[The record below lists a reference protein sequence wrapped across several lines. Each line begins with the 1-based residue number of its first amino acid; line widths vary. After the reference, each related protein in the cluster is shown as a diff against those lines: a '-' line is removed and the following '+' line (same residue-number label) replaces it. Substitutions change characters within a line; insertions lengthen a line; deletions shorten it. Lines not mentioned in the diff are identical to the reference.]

1 MRGGKA
7 MKVKMVRFAKLL
19 AAMVVL
25 QFLVFSVLA
34 QAEEVGGAEVTD
46 TAVAVDVIVKIDKDS
61 RAITLKNEEGKEWT
75 FTAGKEVRNFDQLKR
90 GDLVIMEYYSGLAI
104 ALEPK
109 GSGLEERVSDLE
121 VDRAKAGEKPGMK
134 VTASTYILAEIT
146 VVDLEDR
153 VVAIE
158 GPENTLVLKVSDE
171 VDLTQVEVEQQIEV
185 LYTES
190 YAISVVPAPKVSGT
204 VTMKIK
210 AVAFGIGVEWGEG
223 TLTMYDGTSH
233 DLKVRGLTLVD
244 VGISSVEATGEVYN
258 LVEAKDIE
266 KRFVAGAAGA
276 ALVGGGSAVAMKNG
290 NGVVMKLKSTQKGVR
305 LTLAAE
311 GLKVTLK

>member
-1 MRGGKA
+1 
-7 MKVKMVRFAKLL
+7 MKVKMVRLAKLL
-19 AAMVVL
+19 AALVVV
-25 QFLVFSVLA
+25 QFLAFSVLA
-34 QAEEVGGAEVTD
+34 QAEEEGVAEVTD

-61 RAITLKNEEGKEWT
+61 RAITLKNEDGEEWA
-75 FTAGKEVRNFDQLKR
+75 FTAGPEVRNFDQLKR

-109 GSGLEERVSDLE
+109 GSGLEERASDLE

-134 VTASTYILAEIT
+134 VTASTYILAEVT

-158 GPENTLVLKVSDE
+158 GPENTLVLKVSDG
-171 VDLTQVEVEQQIEV
+171 VDLTQVQVGQQIEA

-210 AVAFGIGVEWGEG
+210 AVALGIGVEWGSG

-244 VGISSVEATGEVYN
+244 VGVSSVEATGEVYN

-266 KRFVAGAAGA
+266 KRFAAGAAGA
-276 ALVGGGSAVAMKNG
+276 ALVGGGSAVAMKNR

-311 GLKVTLK
+311 GLKMTLK

>member
-1 MRGGKA
+1 
-7 MKVKMVRFAKLL
+7 
-19 AAMVVL
+19 
-25 QFLVFSVLA
+25 
-34 QAEEVGGAEVTD
+34 
-46 TAVAVDVIVKIDKDS
+46 
-61 RAITLKNEEGKEWT
+61 
-75 FTAGKEVRNFDQLKR
+75 
-90 GDLVIMEYYSGLAI
+90 MEYYSGLAI

-109 GSGLEERVSDLE
+109 GIGLEERVSELE
-121 VDRAKAGEKPGMK
+121 VERAKAGEKPGMK

-146 VVDLEDR
+146 AVNTKYR

-158 GPENTLVLKVSDE
+158 GPENTLILKVSDE
-171 VDLTQVEVEQQIEV
+171 IDLSQIEVGQQIEA

-233 DLKVRGLTLVD
+233 EFKIRGLTVVD
-244 VGISSVEATGEVYN
+244 VGISSIEATGEVYN

-290 NGVVMKLKSTQKGVR
+290 KGVVMKLKYAQKGVR

>member
-1 MRGGKA
+1 
-7 MKVKMVRFAKLL
+7 MKVKLFRFAKLL
-19 AAMVVL
+19 AAMIVL
-25 QFLVFSVLA
+25 QFLVISVLA
-34 QAEEVGGAEVTD
+34 QAEEVGVAEVTV
-46 TAVAVDVIVKIDKDS
+46 TAVAVNVIVKIDKDS
-61 RAITLKNEEGKEWT
+61 RAITLKNDEGGEWI
-75 FTAGKEVRNFDQLKR
+75 FTAGPEVRNFDQLKR

-109 GSGLEERVSDLE
+109 GSGLEERASELE
-121 VDRAKAGEKPGMK
+121 VERAKAGEKPGMK

-146 VVDLEDR
+146 AVNTKYR

-158 GPENTLVLKVSDE
+158 GPENTLILKVSDE
-171 VDLTQVEVEQQIEV
+171 IDLSQIEVGQQIEA

-233 DLKVRGLTLVD
+233 EFKIRGLTVVD
-244 VGISSVEATGEVYN
+244 VGISSIEATGEVYN

-290 NGVVMKLKSTQKGVR
+290 KGVVMKLKSAQKGVR

>member
-1 MRGGKA
+1 
-7 MKVKMVRFAKLL
+7 MKVKMVRLAKLL

-34 QAEEVGGAEVTD
+34 QAEEVGVAEVTD

-75 FTAGKEVRNFDQLKR
+75 FTAGSEVRNFDQLKR

-109 GSGLEERVSDLE
+109 GSGLEERASELE
-121 VDRAKAGEKPGMK
+121 VERAKAGEKPGMK

-146 VVDLEDR
+146 AVNTKYR

-158 GPENTLVLKVSDE
+158 GPENTLILKVSDE
-171 VDLTQVEVEQQIEV
+171 IDLSQIEVGQQIEA

-233 DLKVRGLTLVD
+233 EFKIRGLTVVD
-244 VGISSVEATGEVYN
+244 VGISSIEATGEVYN

-290 NGVVMKLKSTQKGVR
+290 KGVVMKLKSAQKGVR

>member
-1 MRGGKA
+1 
-7 MKVKMVRFAKLL
+7 MKVKLVKLAKLL
-19 AAMVVL
+19 AIMVVL
-25 QFLVFSVLA
+25 QFLTFSVLA
-34 QAEEVGGAEVTD
+34 QAEEVDVADVTD

-61 RAITLKNEEGKEWT
+61 RAITLKNDEGEEWV
-75 FTAGKEVRNFDQLKR
+75 FTAGPEVRNFDQLKR
-90 GDLVIMEYYSGLAI
+90 GDLVIMQYFSGLAV

-109 GSGLEERVSDLE
+109 GSGLEERASELE
-121 VDRAKAGEKPGMK
+121 VERAKAGEKPGMK
-134 VTASTYILAEIT
+134 VTASTYILAEVT
-146 VVDLEDR
+146 AVDLEDR

-171 VDLTQVEVEQQIEV
+171 VDLTQVEVGQQIEA
-185 LYTES
+185 LYTKS
-190 YAISVVPAPKVSGT
+190 YAISVVSAPKVSGT

-210 AVAFGIGVEWGEG
+210 AVALGIGVEWGEG

-244 VGISSVEATGEVYN
+244 VGVSSVEATGEVYN
-258 LVEAKDIE
+258 IVEAKDIE

-290 NGVVMKLKSTQKGVR
+290 NGVVLKLKSTQKGVR
-305 LTLAAE
+305 LTLAAG
-311 GLKVTLK
+311 GLKMTLK

>member
-1 MRGGKA
+1 MKA
-7 MKVKMVRFAKLL
+7 KMVRLVKLL

-34 QAEEVGGAEVTD
+34 QAEEVGVAEVSV

-75 FTAGKEVRNFDQLKR
+75 FTAGPEVRNFDQLKR

-109 GSGLEERVSDLE
+109 GSGLEERTSDLE

-134 VTASTYILAEIT
+134 VTASTYILAE
-146 VVDLEDR
+146 VKAVYLEYR
-153 VVAIE
+153 VVFIE

-171 VDLTQVEVEQQIEV
+171 VDLTQVEVGQQIEA

-210 AVAFGIGVEWGEG
+210 AVAFGIGVEWGSG

-244 VGISSVEATGEVYN
+244 IGASSIEATGEVYN

-290 NGVVMKLKSTQKGVR
+290 KGVVMKLKSAQKGVR

>member
-1 MRGGKA
+1 
-7 MKVKMVRFAKLL
+7 MKVKMVRLAKLL

-25 QFLVFSVLA
+25 QFLAISVLA
-34 QAEEVGGAEVTD
+34 QAEEVGIAEVMD
-46 TAVAVDVIVKIDKDS
+46 AAVAVDVIVKIDKDS
-61 RAITLKNEEGKEWT
+61 RAITLKNEEGEEWV
-75 FTAGKEVRNFDQLKR
+75 FTAGPEVRNFDQLKR

-109 GSGLEERVSDLE
+109 GSGLEERASELE
-121 VDRAKAGEKPGMK
+121 VERAKAGEKPGMK

-146 VVDLEDR
+146 AVNTKYR

-158 GPENTLVLKVSDE
+158 GPENTLILKVSDE
-171 VDLTQVEVEQQIEV
+171 IDLNQIEVGQQIEA

-233 DLKVRGLTLVD
+233 EFKIRGLTVVD
-244 VGISSVEATGEVYN
+244 VGISSIEATGEVYN

-290 NGVVMKLKSTQKGVR
+290 KGVVMKLKSAQKGVR

>member
-1 MRGGKA
+1 
-7 MKVKMVRFAKLL
+7 MKVKMVRLAKLL

-25 QFLVFSVLA
+25 QFLAISVLA
-34 QAEEVGGAEVTD
+34 QAEEVGVTEVTV
-46 TAVAVDVIVKIDKDS
+46 TAVAVNVIVKIDKDS
-61 RAITLKNEEGKEWT
+61 RAITLKNDEGGEWI
-75 FTAGKEVRNFDQLKR
+75 FTAGSEVRNFDQLKR
-90 GDLVIMEYYSGLAI
+90 GDLVIMEYYSGFAI

-109 GSGLEERVSDLE
+109 GSELEERASDLE
-121 VDRAKAGEKPGMK
+121 VKRAKAGEKPGMK
-134 VTASTYILAEIT
+134 VTASTYILGEVTA
-146 VVDLEDR
+146 VYLEYQ

-158 GPENTLVLKVSDE
+158 GPENTLILKVSDK
-171 VDLTQVEVEQQIEV
+171 VDLTQVEVGQEIEA

-210 AVAFGIGVEWGEG
+210 AVALGIGVEWGEG

-244 VGISSVEATGEVYN
+244 IGISSVEATGEVYN

-290 NGVVMKLKSTQKGVR
+290 KGVVMKLKSAQKGVR
-305 LTLAAE
+305 LTLAAG

>member
-1 MRGGKA
+1 
-7 MKVKMVRFAKLL
+7 MKVKMVRLAKLL
-19 AAMVVL
+19 VALVVV
-25 QFLVFSVLA
+25 QFLAFSVLA
-34 QAEEVGGAEVTD
+34 QAEEEGVAEVTD

-61 RAITLKNEEGKEWT
+61 RAITLKNDEGEEWV
-75 FTAGKEVRNFDQLKR
+75 FTAGPEVRNFDQLKR
-90 GDLVIMEYYSGLAI
+90 GDLVIMQYFSGLAV

-109 GSGLEERVSDLE
+109 GSGLEERASELE
-121 VDRAKAGEKPGMK
+121 VERAKAGEKPGMK
-134 VTASTYILAEIT
+134 VTASTYILAEVT
-146 VVDLEDR
+146 AVDLEDR

-171 VDLTQVEVEQQIEV
+171 VDLTQVEVGQQIEA
-185 LYTES
+185 LYTKS
-190 YAISVVPAPKVSGT
+190 YAISVVSAPKVSGT

-210 AVAFGIGVEWGEG
+210 AVALGIGVEWGSG

-244 VGISSVEATGEVYN
+244 VGVSSVEATGQVYN

-266 KRFVAGAAGA
+266 KRFAAGAAGA
-276 ALVGGGSAVAMKNG
+276 ALVGGGSAVAMKNR
-290 NGVVMKLKSTQKGVR
+290 NGVVMKLKSAQKGVR

-311 GLKVTLK
+311 GLKMTLK